1 MLKEDAKSQDE
12 SQSTRIAQESTFW
25 NPLRVRMLIAAIIIM
40 AFLLLLG
47 FGLVVYKLIEK
58 ALVKQEN
65 QTKVTQNVEQVP
77 TFEIDLQGY
86 QIKHLA
92 QSGNTLTLHV
102 MKEQSQE
109 LWLIDSYSKK
119 IKKIIKLKQ

>member
-1 MLKEDAKSQDE
+1 MLKEDAQSQDE
-12 SQSTRIAQESTFW
+12 SQSIRIAQESTFW

-65 QTKVTQNVEQVP
+65 QTTLTENINKTP
-77 TFEIDLQGY
+77 TFEIDLKGY
-86 QIKHLA
+86 QIKHIA
-92 QSGNTLTLHV
+92 QSGNIVTLHV
-102 MKEQSQE
+102 IKGQSQQ
-109 LWLIDSYSKK
+109 LWFIDSYSKK